1 MYVYIHMYTYIC
13 ITLWSRFPWIALFI
27 ESFTHSF
34 TPSFCSYFGT
44 IASRYS
50 SPCCMGVWQPR
61 GSDSLD
67 YNKHNHNNIISSS
80 LPPWGM
86 KSAGW
91 RRRVANYLA
100 ILLDLRPSGIWLL
113 DGGAERGRGG
123 GDPFPWCEHPDCEIQ
138 GPVSCDQTLD
148 GQRPALGLQG
158 TTYLYIVM
166 SCRLLRQGRHS
177 TQNPAQEELLRGT
190 SKTSTTIGSARES
203 RTRIWYLS
211 AQLLKFCRNLQRF
224 AETMNPHKSRAAK

>member
-1 MYVYIHMYTYIC
+1 MCTYIC

-80 LPPWGM
+80 LPPWGL

-100 ILLDLRPSGIWLL
+100 ILIDLRPSGIWLL

-138 GPVSCDQTLD
+138 GPVSCDKHSTGSGRLWVSKELLTCTSSCHVASCGRVGTAPKTLRRKSCC
-148 GQRPALGLQG
+148 GEPRKLPQQLAALGNLEPG
-158 TTYLYIVM
+158 FDI
-166 SCRLLRQGRHS
+166 CLRNCWS
-177 TQNPAQEELLRGT
+177 
-190 SKTSTTIGSARES
+190 
-203 RTRIWYLS
+203 
-211 AQLLKFCRNLQRF
+211 F
-224 AETMNPHKSRAAK
+224 AETCRDLRRPWIRTKVAQQSN